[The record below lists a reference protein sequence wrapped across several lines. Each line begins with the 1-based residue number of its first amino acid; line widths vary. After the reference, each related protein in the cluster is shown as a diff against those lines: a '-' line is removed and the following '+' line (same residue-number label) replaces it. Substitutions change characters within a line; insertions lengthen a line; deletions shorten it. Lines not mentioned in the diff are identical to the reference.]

1 MNRLASVLIGM
12 GLSVAAAL
20 DEACASEALAGLA
33 FGPRAS
39 GEGGIE
45 YRTFHDLDAATGD
58 LHAVRFDEDGL
69 RVLWRAARRLER
81 AAPDE
86 RIIITQDRAAWA
98 GLPFTHGRLNASQ
111 RAVLDEDEV
120 NWQRGEGN
128 TRRLG
133 PIVGSEPVIVGA
145 PQAVRRDRAPYP
157 VARGEA
163 YSEFAAAWAG
173 RTGVVYVNSNNGL
186 LHAFDAANGDE
197 VFAYVPNKLIDGDQR
212 FATRLDARAS
222 SSGRHLSVLLP
233 TPTVEDAF
241 VMLASADARK
251 AWRTLLIGGLGEG
264 GKGYFALDV
273 TDPETSADSA
283 EAAAQMVLWEFTDAD
298 DVPPV
303 DDDGQPTT
311 DLDEDGAPIK
321 DLGYATSQA
330 RLAMSN
336 VRDARGGRKWVAAL
350 GNGGGSTAG
359 RAVLF
364 VLFVDEGLDGW
375 AAGDF
380 VKLPADGASGLGE
393 PALVD
398 LDLNGTVDRA
408 YAGDLEGNL
417 HRFDMSSPEPASWS
431 ATRLFQARY
440 GNGRGVPQ
448 PITARPLVFKH
459 PSQRGFM
466 VVFATGVPLRP
477 GQSGEAAVQSLYGIW
492 DAGGVVDD
500 VVDLD
505 SLVAQ
510 RMSNIQTTGN
520 GSVRLHRVVAD
531 QPVDYQL
538 PGASRSGASRSGVR
552 GWRIDFDAPRAGS
565 ATGTAQHPG
574 ERSHPRLTAWGD
586 LLIVTTQIPDGADGG
601 AIGAVVPIKWATGGS
616 PRRPVLDLNTDGLLD
631 ESDLLPTDTGDRAP
645 AMAFDER
652 DFSGSLAA
660 PQVLPG
666 FGGGQL
672 VLAGGISRRSQ
683 AIGPPIHRLA
693 GRLSWRE
700 LSVF

>member
-1 MNRLASVLIGM
+1 MGWVFAWPPLWSRLALPEV
-12 GLSVAAAL
+12 
-20 DEACASEALAGLA
+20 LAGFA
-33 FGPRAS
+33 FDPRAS
-39 GEGGIE
+39 SEGGIE
-45 YRTFHDLDAATGD
+45 YRAFHDLDAATGD
-58 LHAVRFDEDGL
+58 LHAVRFDGDGL

-86 RIIITQDRAAWA
+86 RIIVTLDRDAWA
-98 GLPFTHGRLNASQ
+98 GLPFEHARLNASQ
-111 RAVLDEDEV
+111 RAVLDEDAV
-120 NWQRGEGN
+120 NWLRGEGN
-128 TRRLG
+128 TRRLE

-145 PQAVRRDRAPYP
+145 PQAVRRDHAPYP
-157 VARGEA
+157 VARGET
-163 YSEFAAAWAG
+163 YSEFAMDWARRSG
-173 RTGVVYVNSNNGL
+173 LAYVSSNNGL
-186 LHAFDAANGDE
+186 LHAFDVGSGDE

-222 SSGRHLSVLLP
+222 SSGRHLSMLLP
-233 TPTVEDAF
+233 TPAVEDVF
-241 VMLASADARK
+241 VRLASAGARK

-273 TDPETSADSA
+273 TNPETSTDSA
-283 EAAAQMVLWEFTDAD
+283 EVAAQMVLWEFTDAD
-298 DVPPV
+298 DVAPI
-303 DDDGQPTT
+303 DADGQLIA
-311 DLDEDGAPIK
+311 DLDEDGAPVK

-336 VRDARGGRKWVAAL
+336 VRDARGGRKWVAVL

-364 VLFVDEGLDGW
+364 VLFVDDGLDGW

-380 VKLPADGASGLGE
+380 IKLPTGAGSGLGE

-398 LDLNGTVDRA
+398 LDLNGTLDRA

-417 HRFDMSSPEPASWS
+417 HRFDLSSPEPASWS

-440 GNGRGVPQ
+440 GSGRGVPQ
-448 PITARPLVFKH
+448 PISARPLVFKH
-459 PSQRGFM
+459 PSQPGFM

-477 GQSGEAAVQSLYGIW
+477 GQSGDVAVQSLYGIW
-492 DAGGVVDD
+492 DAGGVADG
-500 VVDLD
+500 VVDPD

-510 RMSNIQTTGN
+510 RMSNIRTAGN
-520 GSVRLHRVVAD
+520 GAARLHRVVAD

-538 PGASRSGASRSGVR
+538 PGASGSGVR
-552 GWRIDFDAPRAGS
+552 GWRIDLDAPRAGS

-574 ERSHPRLTAWGD
+574 ERFHPRLTVWGD
-586 LLIVTTQIPDGADGG
+586 LLIVTTQMPNGADGG

-616 PRRPVLDLNTDGLLD
+616 PRRPVLDLNGDGLVD
-631 ESDLLPTDTGDRAP
+631 ESDLLPVGEGDRAP
-645 AMAFDER
+645 GMVFDER
-652 DFSGSLAA
+652 DFSGPLAA
-660 PQVLPG
+660 PQVLPT

-672 VLAGGISRRSQ
+672 VLAGGLHRHSQ
-683 AIGPPIHRLA
+683 AIGPPVHRLA

-700 LSVF
+700 FSVF

>member
-12 GLSVAAAL
+12 GLSVASAL
-20 DEACASEALAGLA
+20 DEVGASEALAGFA

-45 YRTFHDLDAATGD
+45 YRAFHDLDAATGD
-58 LHAVRFDEDGL
+58 LHAVRFDGDGL
-69 RVLWRAARRLER
+69 RVLWRAAQRLER
-81 AAPDE
+81 TAPEE
-86 RIIITQDRAAWA
+86 RIIVTQDRAAWA
-98 GLPFTHGRLNASQ
+98 GLPFDHGRFNASQ
-111 RAVLDEDEV
+111 RTVLDEDEV

-145 PQAVRRDRAPYP
+145 PQAVRRDQAPYP

-163 YSEFAAAWAG
+163 YSEFAADQARRPG
-173 RTGVVYVNSNNGL
+173 LVYVSSNNGL
-186 LHAFDAANGDE
+186 LHAFDAGNGDE

-222 SSGRHLSVLLP
+222 SSGRHLSMLLP

-241 VMLASADARK
+241 VRLASAGARK

-273 TDPETSADSA
+273 TDPETSTDSA
-283 EAAAQMVLWEFTDAD
+283 EAAARMVLWEFTDAD
-298 DVPPV
+298 DAPPI
-303 DDDGQPTT
+303 DADGQPIV
-311 DLDEDGAPIK
+311 DLDEDGAPVK

-336 VRDARGGRKWVAAL
+336 VRDARGDRKWVAVL

-380 VKLPADGASGLGE
+380 VKLPAGAGSGLGE

-408 YAGDLEGNL
+408 YVGDLEGNL
-417 HRFDMSSPEPASWS
+417 HRFDLASPEPANWS

-440 GNGRGVPQ
+440 GSGRGVPQ
-448 PITARPLVFKH
+448 PISARPLVFKH
-459 PSQRGFM
+459 PSQPGFM

-477 GQSGEAAVQSLYGIW
+477 GQSGDAAVQSLYGIW

-500 VVDLD
+500 CGGPRF
-505 SLVAQ
+505 A
-510 RMSNIQTTGN
+510 GN
-520 GSVRLHRVVAD
+520 AENE
-531 QPVDYQL
+531 
-538 PGASRSGASRSGVR
+538 
-552 GWRIDFDAPRAGS
+552 
-565 ATGTAQHPG
+565 QHPDHWQWF
-574 ERSHPRLTAWGD
+574 SAPQPRRCRPAGGLSTSGR
-586 LLIVTTQIPDGADGG
+586 LPVGG
-601 AIGAVVPIKWATGGS
+601 A
-616 PRRPVLDLNTDGLLD
+616 
-631 ESDLLPTDTGDRAP
+631 
-645 AMAFDER
+645 
-652 DFSGSLAA
+652 
-660 PQVLPG
+660 
-666 FGGGQL
+666 
-672 VLAGGISRRSQ
+672 
-683 AIGPPIHRLA
+683 RLA
-693 GRLSWRE
+693 R
-700 LSVF
+700 

>member
-20 DEACASEALAGLA
+20 DEACASEALAGFA
-33 FGPRAS
+33 FGPRSS

-58 LHAVRFDEDGL
+58 LHAVRFDGDGL
-69 RVLWRAARRLER
+69 RVLWRAAQRLER
-81 AAPDE
+81 VAPDE

-98 GLPFTHGRLNASQ
+98 GLPFEHGRLNASQ

-186 LHAFDAANGDE
+186 LHAFDAGNGDE

-212 FATRLDARAS
+212 FTTRLDARAS
-222 SSGRHLSVLLP
+222 SSGRHLSMLLP

-241 VMLASADARK
+241 VRLASPGARK

-336 VRDARGGRKWVAAL
+336 VRDARGGRKWVAVL

-417 HRFDMSSPEPASWS
+417 HRFDMSSPEPASWT

-440 GNGRGVPQ
+440 GSGRGVPQ

-459 PSQRGFM
+459 PGQRGFM

-477 GQSGEAAVQSLYGIW
+477 GQSGDAAVQSLYGIW

-500 VVDLD
+500 VVDPD

-520 GSVRLHRVVAD
+520 GSARLHRVVAD

-538 PGASRSGASRSGVR
+538 PGTSRSGVR

-616 PRRPVLDLNTDGLLD
+616 PRRPVFDLNNDGLLD
-631 ESDLLPTDTGDRAP
+631 ESDLLSTDTGDRAP

-660 PQVLPG
+660 PRVLPG